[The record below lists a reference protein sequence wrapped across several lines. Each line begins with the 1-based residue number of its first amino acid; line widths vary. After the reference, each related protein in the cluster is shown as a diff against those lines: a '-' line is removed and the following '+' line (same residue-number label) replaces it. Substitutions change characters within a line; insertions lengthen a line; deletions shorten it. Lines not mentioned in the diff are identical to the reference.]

1 MATRKL
7 HSGYR
12 NNRRNNNRRPN
23 NGGSHKLEN
32 NANNVNTQH
41 SHLSAF
47 PPPSILQEY
56 EYATEGAADRILEM
70 AEVEQDRR
78 NDWEDDY
85 LAYYKK
91 SLRIGQLFG
100 FILLLCVVLS
110 FLYLVENGHEVVAV
124 YLAFIGFF
132 SVALANFFSLIGRI
146 KPLKRSPRV
155 RK

>member
-1 MATRKL
+1 MATRKI
-7 HSGYR
+7 HSGYKR
-12 NNRRNNNRRPN
+12 NRRNNNRRFDSDAGNKADNSTNDTN
-23 NGGSHKLEN
+23 NYI
-32 NANNVNTQH
+32 
-41 SHLSAF
+41 SAF

-78 NDWEDDY
+78 HNFEDDY

-100 FILLLCVVLS
+100 FILLLVVILVF
-110 FLYLVENGHEVVAV
+110 FLLTNVGHEIVAV
-124 YLAFIGFF
+124 YLAFIAFF

-146 KPLKRSPRV
+146 KSGKRSPRF
-155 RK
+155 KK

>member
-23 NGGSHKLEN
+23 NGGSNKLEN
-32 NANNVNTQH
+32 NASNVNTH
-41 SHLSAF
+41 GHLSAF

-146 KPLKRSPRV
+146 KSGVRSHRS